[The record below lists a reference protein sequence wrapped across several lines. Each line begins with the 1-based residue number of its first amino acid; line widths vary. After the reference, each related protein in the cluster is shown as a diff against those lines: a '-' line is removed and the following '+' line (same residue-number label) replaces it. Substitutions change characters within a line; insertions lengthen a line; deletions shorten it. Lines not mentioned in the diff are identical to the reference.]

1 MESIFNN
8 TKKTNNM
15 KKSNTISTLLFA
27 LLMIVGSSVNAQE
40 FSKLDKSPMDIA
52 SFPTSYKEANKQM
65 KIIYSRPQLKGRK
78 LSKLAPNGEVWRTG
92 ANEAPELVL
101 YKDFNFGGTTLKAG
115 SYALLTIP
123 GEKEWT
129 IILNSD
135 LNAWGSYYYNEKNDV
150 ARMTVPVRIGGD
162 SLEAFSIGF
171 NEEDGDIVMHMGWD
185 TVRVSVPF
193 TK

>member
-1 MESIFNN
+1 
-8 TKKTNNM
+8 M
-15 KKSNTISTLLFA
+15 KKSNTISIFLFA
-27 LLMIVGSSVNAQE
+27 LLIAIGSSVNAQE
-40 FSKLDKSPMDIA
+40 FSKLDKSPMDTA
-52 SFPTSYKEANKQM
+52 AFPTSYKEANKDM
-65 KIIYSRPQLKGRK
+65 KVIYSRPQLKGRK

-101 YKDFNFGGTTLKAG
+101 YKDFNLNGTKIKAG

-135 LNAWGSYYYNEKNDV
+135 LNAWGSYYYKEKNDV
-150 ARMTVPVRIGGD
+150 ARIIVPATTGD
-162 SLEAFSIGF
+162 SLEAFSIALDG
-171 NEEDGDIVMHMGWD
+171 EDGNITMHMGWD
-185 TVRVSVPF
+185 TVRVAVPF

>member
-1 MESIFNN
+1 
-8 TKKTNNM
+8 M
-15 KKSNTISTLLFA
+15 KKSNTISIFLFA
-27 LLMIVGSSVNAQE
+27 LLVAIGSSVNAQE

-52 SFPTSYKEANKQM
+52 AFPTSYKEANKQI
-65 KIIYSRPQLKGRK
+65 KVIYSRPQLKDRK

-101 YKDFNFGGTTLKAG
+101 YRDFNLNGTKLKAG

-150 ARMTVPVRIGGD
+150 ARITVPATSASD
-162 SLEAFSIGF
+162 SLEAFSIALDG
-171 NEEDGDIVMHMGWD
+171 EDGNITMHMGWD
-185 TVRVSVPF
+185 TVRVAVPF

>member
-1 MESIFNN
+1 MKSIFNITN
-8 TKKTNNM
+8 KKNHM

-27 LLMIVGSSVNAQE
+27 LLMAIGSSVNAQE
-40 FSKLDKSPMDIA
+40 FRKLDKSPMDA
-52 SFPTSYKEANKQM
+52 AAFPTSYKEANKQM
-65 KIIYSRPQLKGRK
+65 KVIYSRPQLKGRE

-101 YKDFNFGGTTLKAG
+101 YKDFNLNGTKIKAG
-115 SYALLTIP
+115 SYSLLTIP

-135 LNAWGSYYYNEKNDV
+135 LNTWGSYYYNDKNDV
-150 ARMTVPVRIGGD
+150 ARITVPTTYASN
-162 SLEAFSIGF
+162 SLEAFSIVLDG
-171 NEEDGDIVMHMGWD
+171 EDGNIIMHIGWD
-185 TVRVSVPF
+185 TLRVSVPF

>member
-1 MESIFNN
+1 MKSIFNMTN
-8 TKKTNNM
+8 KKNHM

-27 LLMIVGSSVNAQE
+27 LVMVVGSSVNAQE
-40 FSKLDKSPMDIA
+40 FRKLDKSPMDIA
-52 SFPTSYKEANKQM
+52 AFPTSYKEANKQM
-65 KIIYSRPQLKGRK
+65 KVIYSRPQLKGRE

-101 YKDFNFGGTTLKAG
+101 YKDFNLNGTKIKAG
-115 SYALLTIP
+115 SYSLLTIP

-135 LNAWGSYYYNEKNDV
+135 LNIWGSYYYNEKNDV
-150 ARMTVPVRIGGD
+150 ARITVPTTYVSD
-162 SLEAFSIGF
+162 SLEAFSIVLDG
-171 NEEDGDIVMHMGWD
+171 EDGNIIMHIGWD
-185 TVRVSVPF
+185 TLRVSVPF

>member
-1 MESIFNN
+1 MKSIFNITN
-8 TKKTNNM
+8 KKNHM

-27 LLMIVGSSVNAQE
+27 LLMAIGSSVNAQE
-40 FSKLDKSPMDIA
+40 FRKLDKSPMDA
-52 SFPTSYKEANKQM
+52 AAFPTSYKEANKQM
-65 KIIYSRPQLKGRK
+65 KVIYSRPQLKGRE

-101 YKDFNFGGTTLKAG
+101 YKDFNLNGTKIKAG
-115 SYALLTIP
+115 SYSLLTIP

-135 LNAWGSYYYNEKNDV
+135 LNIWGSYYYNEKNDV
-150 ARMTVPVRIGGD
+150 ARISVPTTYASD
-162 SLEAFSIGF
+162 SLEAFSIVLDG
-171 NEEDGDIVMHMGWD
+171 EDGNIIMHIGWD
-185 TVRVSVPF
+185 TLRVSVTF